1 MKGPAMFIKRWFLLA
16 ALFVLSSASAQTA
29 QPLPPLQAI
38 ASLDVPR
45 YMGRWYEIAKL
56 PNWFQRKCV
65 ADTSAT
71 YRLLADGRV
80 EVLNQCRN
88 QGGEMDQALG
98 AARQIG
104 PATSAKLQVRFAPSW
119 LSVLPIVWG
128 DYWVIDLDE
137 RYELVAISEPKRQY
151 LWILS
156 RTPQV
161 DEARY
166 AALLARLQAMGIDVG
181 KLEKTRQGER

>member
-1 MKGPAMFIKRWFLLA
+1 MLIRRTFIGA
-16 ALFVLSSASAQTA
+16 ALLVATVASAQTA
-29 QPLPPLQAI
+29 QPLVPLQTI
-38 ASLDVPR
+38 AALDVPR

-88 QGGEMDQALG
+88 QSGEMDQALG
-98 AARQIG
+98 AARQMG
-104 PATSAKLQVRFAPSW
+104 PATSTKLQVRFAPSW
-119 LSVLPIVWG
+119 LEVLPFVWG

-166 AALLARLQAMGIDVG
+166 AALLGRLQAMGLDVG

>member
-1 MKGPAMFIKRWFLLA
+1 MKGPAMLIKRWFLLA
-16 ALFVLSSASAQTA
+16 ALFVLTSASAQTA

-38 ASLDVPR
+38 ASLDVAR

-71 YRLLADGRV
+71 YRLLPDGRV
-80 EVLNQCRN
+80 EVLNQCRK
-88 QGGEMDQALG
+88 QDGEMDQALG

-119 LSVLPIVWG
+119 LSVLPFVWG

-156 RTPQV
+156 RTPTIPDAVKQ
-161 DEARY
+161 DYLNTARG
-166 AALLARLQAMGIDVG
+166 LGFRTDQLVWVKQ
-181 KLEKTRQGER
+181 

>member
-1 MKGPAMFIKRWFLLA
+1 MLIRRTLLVAVLLA
-16 ALFVLSSASAQTA
+16 ATVATAQTT
-29 QPLPPLQAI
+29 QPLAPLQSI
-38 ASLDVPR
+38 AALVVPR
-45 YMGRWYEIAKL
+45 YMGRWFEIAKL

-71 YRLLADGRV
+71 YRLLPDGRV
-80 EVLNQCRN
+80 EVLNQCRKES
-88 QGGEMDQALG
+88 GEMDQALG

-119 LSVLPIVWG
+119 LSVLPFVWG

-161 DEARY
+161 EEARY
-166 AALLARLQAMGIDVG
+166 AALLGRLQAMGLEVG

>member
-1 MKGPAMFIKRWFLLA
+1 MLIRRTLLVAVLLA
-16 ALFVLSSASAQTA
+16 ATVATAQTT
-29 QPLPPLQAI
+29 QPLAPLQSI
-38 ASLDVPR
+38 AALDVPR

-56 PNWFQRKCV
+56 PNWFQRKCL

-71 YRLLADGRV
+71 YRLLPDGRV
-80 EVLNQCRN
+80 EVLNQCRKES
-88 QGGEMDQALG
+88 GEMDQALG
-98 AARQIG
+98 AARQMG

-119 LSVLPIVWG
+119 LSVLPFVWG

-166 AALLARLQAMGIDVG
+166 AALLGRLQAAGLDVG